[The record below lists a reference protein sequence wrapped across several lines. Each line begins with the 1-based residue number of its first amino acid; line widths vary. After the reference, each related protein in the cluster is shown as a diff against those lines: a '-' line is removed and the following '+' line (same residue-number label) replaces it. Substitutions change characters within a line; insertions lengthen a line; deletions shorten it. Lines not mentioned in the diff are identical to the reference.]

1 MWFLSCHRIVSP
13 FFCSTYLLF
22 LSVHTFNLLQSVLP
36 PVAVSTVYLER
47 LERVERQLALLW
59 EQVQKGDQK
68 QEQQHGDIL
77 GLYSTLREQLHTQ
90 TDRESLGLW
99 VSSLLEQ
106 RLSVLRG
113 ELEQEEAHRAQV
125 GR

>member
-1 MWFLSCHRIVSP
+1 M
-13 FFCSTYLLF
+13 
-22 LSVHTFNLLQSVLP
+22 
-36 PVAVSTVYLER
+36 AVSGVDLER

-59 EQVQKGDQK
+59 ERVQQGDQK
-68 QEQQHGDIL
+68 QEVRHGDIL
-77 GLYSTLREQLHTQ
+77 GLYSTLKEQLHTK

-106 RLSVLRG
+106 RLGVLRG

-125 GR
+125 KDMMSDVLL